1 MQLTH
6 DIVDGYFDLMKNL
19 DNHTKIELISKLS
32 SSILENDKKKES
44 LLLSSFGQ
52 FISDLSADELY
63 NEIRSSRHFRNKNII
78 L

>member
-32 SSILENDKKKES
+32 SSILENDNGKES
-44 LLLSSFGQ
+44 LLLNSFGQ

-63 NEIRSSRHFRNKNII
+63 NEIRSSRHFRNKNIA